1 MFSFVSCEYGRP
13 QEFNRSGV
21 FLRLGTLNVGVGS
34 TFFHYCI
41 SVSNGEVP
49 EDRSAGWD
57 CQAIFSYLMVFQ
69 SFVALLLSSR
79 SSPAVLCFPSH
90 DPKPSSAKHLSSHQ
104 QALIFYC
111 CAREAGLISLLIMTC
126 SILVSRRLG
135 PSPILGLQMCLI
147 NYLNY
152 SFNCHL

>member
-1 MFSFVSCEYGRP
+1 MVVLKNSTD
-13 QEFNRSGV
+13 QEFFWDLVRWMLGWAVRSFTTV
-21 FLRLGTLNVGVGS
+21 SLSQMVKYPRTEVQVEIAKPFSV
-34 TFFHYCI
+34 I
-41 SVSNGEVP
+41 S
-49 EDRSAGWD
+49 
-57 CQAIFSYLMVFQ
+57 LVFQ